1 MKTLILFC
9 PITNSEYLICLDQV
23 IYLYEIT
30 NKKSKYFGCIEMRF
44 EDGSTQIF
52 KANYVDVIEAFVVK
66 GWLTSIWN
74 SITWWFKSKKLRR
87 KELRCQKK

>member
-1 MKTLILFC
+1 MKTIILFC

-30 NKKSKYFGCIEMRF
+30 DKKSEYYGCIEMRF

-52 KANYVDVIEAFVVK
+52 KANYLDVIEAFVVK
-66 GWLTSIWN
+66 SWVESTWN
-74 SITWWFKSKKLRR
+74 SLIWWFKSKRLKR
-87 KELRCQKK
+87 KTEIK

>member
-1 MKTLILFC
+1 MKTIILYS

-30 NKKSKYFGCIEMRF
+30 DKKSKYYQHIEMRF

-52 KANYVDVIEAFVVK
+52 KANYLDVVEAFVVHS
-66 GWLTSIWN
+66 WIESVWN
-74 SITWWFKSKKLRR
+74 SLFWWWKSKRI
-87 KELRCQKK
+87 KKTSK

>member
-1 MKTLILFC
+1 MRTLILFS
-9 PITNSEYLICLDQV
+9 PVTKSEYLICLDQV

-30 NKKSKYFGCIEMRF
+30 NKRSKYYKCIEIRF

-52 KANYVDVIEAFVVK
+52 KANYTDVIEAFVIK

-74 SITWWFKSKKLRR
+74 SIVWVFKSKKVKR
-87 KELRCQKK
+87 KELKCQKK

>member
-9 PITNSEYLICLDQV
+9 PVTKSEYLICLDQV

-30 NKKSKYFGCIEMRF
+30 DKRSKYFGCIEMRF

-52 KANYVDVIEAFVVK
+52 KADYLDVIEAFIVK

-87 KELRCQKK
+87 KELKCQKK